1 MFAAIGIA
9 DGNRTGAGGV
19 GTAREGGRV
28 HSIAPMGK
36 ADRWSELCRN
46 RIEEDACEVST
57 RPLKKRLR
65 PATERN
71 PTRIWTE
78 CISGLNAEARTL
90 QAQANG
96 KPENPMSHHDR
107 KDPDHP
113 DDRDLPGKPETAKAR
128 QQRKD
133 RESRNQDE
141 ALEETFPASDPVS
154 PFIPAK
160 MPTSES
166 ASEWF

>member
-1 MFAAIGIA
+1 M
-9 DGNRTGAGGV
+9 
-19 GTAREGGRV
+19 
-28 HSIAPMGK
+28 
-36 ADRWSELCRN
+36 
-46 RIEEDACEVST
+46 ST

-107 KDPDHP
+107 KDPEHP
-113 DDRDLPGKPETAKAR
+113 DHRDLPGKPETAKAR

-160 MPTSES
+160 MPSRRVNGSDGRVWAWEMFAAWIFLARQSGPADHDCSLARNSIASKGAFTLTSLS
-166 ASEWF
+166 K

>member
-1 MFAAIGIA
+1 
-9 DGNRTGAGGV
+9 
-19 GTAREGGRV
+19 
-28 HSIAPMGK
+28 
-36 ADRWSELCRN
+36 
-46 RIEEDACEVST
+46 VST
-57 RPLKKRLR
+57 RPLEMRLC
-65 PATERN
+65 PAMDRN
-71 PTRIWTE
+71 LTRTWTE

-90 QAQANG
+90 QAQANC
-96 KPENPMSHHDR
+96 KPENPMSNHDR

-113 DDRDLPGKPETAKAR
+113 DHRDLPGKTETAKTR

-160 MPTSES
+160 MPKSES
-166 ASEWF
+166 TSEWF

>member
-1 MFAAIGIA
+1 
-9 DGNRTGAGGV
+9 
-19 GTAREGGRV
+19 
-28 HSIAPMGK
+28 
-36 ADRWSELCRN
+36 
-46 RIEEDACEVST
+46 
-57 RPLKKRLR
+57 LKKRLR

-107 KDPDHP
+107 KDPEHP
-113 DDRDLPGKPETAKAR
+113 DHRDLPGKPETAKAR

>member
-1 MFAAIGIA
+1 MHAKCQRGRWRGDCARPWKQ
-9 DGNRTGAGGV
+9 NLTRT
-19 GTAREGGRV
+19 
-28 HSIAPMGK
+28 
-36 ADRWSELCRN
+36 
-46 RIEEDACEVST
+46 
-57 RPLKKRLR
+57 
-65 PATERN
+65 
-71 PTRIWTE
+71 WTE

-113 DDRDLPGKPETAKAR
+113 DDRDLPGKPENAKAR